1 MYKDKLRELRQ
12 GSRSLLRR
20 VQEASKRPKLIAQLL
35 EAINISFSFVEKM
48 RNVTDNMKIFTDVEI
63 NSLESLANE
72 SKVSPFFK
80 NATVLYIY
88 QRLLNFNPS

>member
-48 RNVTDNMKIFTDVEI
+48 RNVTDSMQIFTDVEI

-72 SKVSPFFK
+72 SKVSPFF
-80 NATVLYIY
+80 
-88 QRLLNFNPS
+88 